1 MNGTDVIDNN
11 SCALNGT
18 DVYDVGIIQ
27 KKKRTN
33 GTDVKFFI
41 GQYLKKTHTHTSIEI
56 IGWLSMAGGGWRVKS
71 GDVEC
76 ILHNKANTSNPV
88 EWNKGYYW

>member
-1 MNGTDVIDNN
+1 M
-11 SCALNGT
+11 NGT

-27 KKKRTN
+27 KKKKELMVPTSNFLLDNTSKR
-33 GTDVKFFI
+33 
-41 GQYLKKTHTHTSIEI
+41 KTHTHTSIEI

-71 GDVEC
+71 GDREC

-88 EWNKGYYW
+88 EWNRGYYW

>member
-1 MNGTDVIDNN
+1 MVPTSMTSV
-11 SCALNGT
+11 SFK
-18 DVYDVGIIQ
+18 

-41 GQYLKKTHTHTSIEI
+41 GQYFKKNTHTHTSIEI

-88 EWNKGYYW
+88 EWNRGYYW